1 MKERIR
7 ELAKQAGGHGLK
19 MSTMGLS
26 LLGEDAIEKFAELIV
41 KDCTGLLWNES
52 ERLYAYSSECNN
64 ERHSDEAELSAEK
77 CLDNIKMLEEHF
89 GIE

>member
-26 LLGEDAIEKFAELIV
+26 LLGEDAIEKFAQLIV
-41 KDCTGLLWNES
+41 KECCEVAHCNFHIDGLTLGS
-52 ERLYAYSSECNN
+52 IMR
-64 ERHSDEAELSAEK
+64 
-77 CLDNIKMLEEHF
+77 EHF
-89 GIE
+89 GMEK

>member
-26 LLGEDAIEKFAELIV
+26 LLGEDAIEKFAQLIV
-41 KDCTGLLWNES
+41 KECCEVAHCNFHVDGLTLGS
-52 ERLYAYSSECNN
+52 IMR
-64 ERHSDEAELSAEK
+64 
-77 CLDNIKMLEEHF
+77 EHF
-89 GIE
+89 GMEK

>member
-1 MKERIR
+1 MNQRIR

-41 KDCTGLLWNES
+41 QECCEVAHCNSHVGGLTLGGIMKD
-52 ERLYAYSSECNN
+52 
-64 ERHSDEAELSAEK
+64 
-77 CLDNIKMLEEHF
+77 HF
-89 GIE
+89 GVEE

>member
-1 MKERIR
+1 MNQRIR

-41 KDCTGLLWNES
+41 QECCEVAHCNFHVDGLTLGGIM
-52 ERLYAYSSECNN
+52 R
-64 ERHSDEAELSAEK
+64 
-77 CLDNIKMLEEHF
+77 EHF
-89 GIE
+89 GVEE

>member
-26 LLGEDAIEKFAELIV
+26 LLGEDAIEKFAQLIV
-41 KDCTGLLWNES
+41 QECCEVAHCNFHVDGLTLGS
-52 ERLYAYSSECNN
+52 IMR
-64 ERHSDEAELSAEK
+64 
-77 CLDNIKMLEEHF
+77 EHF
-89 GIE
+89 GMEK